1 MNAMREAGEDFSI
14 MVLPD
19 HPTPLNLRTHTSD
32 PVPFALYRSN
42 APQQSG
48 VFAYNEK
55 TAESTGVYVEQG
67 YQLMEMLIS
76 KG

>member
-48 VFAYNEK
+48 VLHIMRKLQNLP
-55 TAESTGVYVEQG
+55 VY
-67 YQLMEMLIS
+67 M
-76 KG
+76 